1 MTKKPKADNDR
12 VYQKDWEKL
21 SEFKGWLQ
29 ECPPK
34 HRINNQKQQAYCTW
48 CNVALRCHKNS
59 IKRHSETI
67 VHKQAASSRV
77 RKTQPVLAK
86 SGIYPVGS
94 NESKIIDIKLVIN
107 AAVHGTMCSLDHI
120 TEILNQYSKGSS
132 LANLKLHR
140 TKASMLITNVIGPS
154 LLHELIDDVDDQPYS
169 IILDESTDVSTNK
182 FMAYCIRYFSLKQKK
197 IITNFLG
204 FSLVT
209 ITTAVELHAVFKKFL
224 KDVGLYAIKH

>member
-120 TEILNQYSKGSS
+120 TEILNQYSKDS
-132 LANLKLHR
+132 LTSKLR
-140 TKASMLITNVIGPS
+140 
-154 LLHELIDDVDDQPYS
+154 VDDAVEKHCPY
-169 IILDESTDVSTNK
+169 LEGK
-182 FMAYCIRYFSLKQKK
+182 
-197 IITNFLG
+197 TNFALTKMLEEEQIATNESST
-204 FSLVT
+204 FSTRNISPTNESVMNEINIYSGKL
-209 ITTAVELHAVFKKFL
+209 
-224 KDVGLYAIKH
+224 